1 MGKEKNN
8 LHMNH
13 LECIY
18 FRYIFKDPLKKK
30 KNIEVW
36 CICVKM
42 VSLGRRNFKENRNK
56 KDIVNNIEFLNQLKL
71 SCV

>member
-30 KNIEVW
+30 KKHRSVVYLCKNGEF
-36 CICVKM
+36 
-42 VSLGRRNFKENRNK
+42 GKE
-56 KDIVNNIEFLNQLKL
+56 EF
-71 SCV
+71 